1 MSNFIEITTSDGKII
16 LNTNN
21 IIEIK
26 QIPFNSEFKT
36 SVLYA
41 NGEKLRDLWVAEDY
55 ETIKGFFARSTVNI
69 GGNNE

>member
-1 MSNFIEITTSDGKII
+1 MSNFIELTTPDEKII

-26 QIPFNSEFKT
+26 KIKFNDSEFKT
-36 SVLYA
+36 SILYT

-55 ETIKGFFARSTVNI
+55 ECIKNALRVVSRP
-69 GGNNE
+69 